1 SGWRADRGAGR
12 GGDCEG
18 CAGRV
23 DQAQPSEAR
32 SKPPA
37 LTRLYRLSAFG
48 FRLSAF
54 GFRRS
59 AFGFRLSTVSAN
71 RLALGPAKSRTPRA
85 QSRAGRA
92 EVRHGLLRVTER
104 LDVIHNVPNL
114 GVVQAPD
121 IAFHIWRRPVVNH
134 GEKIAIRR
142 SVDSLRFG
150 EIRGLRA
157 GCRGAVALAFGSV
170 ALDTQ
175 PLIRALA
182 GGNGLRRRGNRVLH
196 LRQVRAAAFLRFW

>member
-1 SGWRADRGAGR
+1 
-12 GGDCEG
+12 GGDYEG

-54 GFRRS
+54 GSRLS
-59 AFGFRLSTVSAN
+59 AFGFRLSTVGAN
-71 RLALGPAKSRTPRA
+71 RLALGPAQSRTPRA
-85 QSRAGRA
+85 QNRAA
-92 EVRHGLLRVTER
+92 VRHGLLRVTER

-121 IAFHIWRRPVVNH
+121 IAFHIWRRPVV
-134 GEKIAIRR
+134 
-142 SVDSLRFG
+142 
-150 EIRGLRA
+150 
-157 GCRGAVALAFGSV
+157 
-170 ALDTQ
+170 
-175 PLIRALA
+175 
-182 GGNGLRRRGNRVLH
+182 
-196 LRQVRAAAFLRFW
+196 